1 MLSEIKGAHPLRF
14 RCQVGHAYTADALAK
29 EQESR
34 VDEALRVALRII
46 EERAELVDRMA
57 RDGRQSGRV
66 AVAQMYAARAAEYRR
81 YADMIRRV
89 MLQSLDSELLAGKVK
104 EP

>member
-1 MLSEIKGAHPLRF
+1 
-14 RCQVGHAYTADALAK
+14 VGHAYTADALAK

-46 EERAELVDRMA
+46 EERAELVHRMSEDE
-57 RDGRQSGRV
+57 RRSGRI
-66 AVAQMYAARAAEYRR
+66 ALAKMYETRSIEYRR

-89 MLQSLDSELLAGKVK
+89 MIESLDPK
-104 EP
+104 P